1 MVVGSVSVAVTR
13 RAPQGKEFL
22 QPGAYIAVLQP
33 LTLWDEHLAL
43 IRPDFSAGHLFPE
56 PSLNLPLLQ
65 TLLRPR
71 RGPGWPWAAFV
82 SQKQGS
88 AEPSSS
94 GPVSSSYCREVFG
107 WT

>member
-1 MVVGSVSVAVTR
+1 MAQRDIPWWWAVCQSQLPGEHR
-13 RAPQGKEFL
+13 RAKFL

-82 SQKQGS
+82 
-88 AEPSSS
+88 
-94 GPVSSSYCREVFG
+94 
-107 WT
+107 